1 MIFSPRLFSR
11 GYSYARRGKREEP
24 TKKHLY
30 FCYEHGAEHCMKT
43 QKELLHS
50 QAFVDIYFG
59 NFIDNSENLGII
71 QSCMDMKKVCRIPYS
86 GNLPE
91 LNRDKLL
98 VGTKQLR
105 KALRSG
111 KIETV
116 YLAENADPNVTEP
129 LQALCA
135 EAGIQPV
142 WVRTMAELGRACGID
157 VGAAAAGVAK

>member
-1 MIFSPRLFSR
+1 
-11 GYSYARRGKREEP
+11 
-24 TKKHLY
+24 
-30 FCYEHGAEHCMKT
+30 
-43 QKELLHS
+43 
-50 QAFVDIYFG
+50 
-59 NFIDNSENLGII
+59 
-71 QSCMDMKKVCRIPYS
+71 MDMKKVCRIPYS

>member
-1 MIFSPRLFSR
+1 
-11 GYSYARRGKREEP
+11 
-24 TKKHLY
+24 
-30 FCYEHGAEHCMKT
+30 
-43 QKELLHS
+43 
-50 QAFVDIYFG
+50 
-59 NFIDNSENLGII
+59 
-71 QSCMDMKKVCRIPYS
+71 MDMKKVCRIPYS

-98 VGTKQLR
+98 VGTKRLR